1 MRGTT
6 LIAISKRCSCLWR
19 IKECFGRSLSICL
32 KLVSKYSVWN
42 PSRKVILSMNQHSIK
57 WRKGWRGSSRWKTSK
72 NKRRQ
77 KLNCSKRMKKSLI
90 QRGVLRRIKVK
101 KMKNQLE
108 RKSRL
113 SKKMI
118 NLVKKR
124 RRKRRNQWKRRKNQ
138 HKRRRNQRKKRRK
151 RRRKVD
157 LKRKIEVK
165 RKRLKNE
172 LKY

>member
-57 WRKGWRGSSRWKTSK
+57 WRKGWQGSSRWKTSK

-124 RRKRRNQWKRRKNQ
+124 RRKRRKNQ
-138 HKRRRNQRKKRRK
+138 HKRRRNQRKRRTK

-157 LKRKIEVK
+157 LKRKIKVR